1 MSSQETPALT
11 ELPTKPDLNRD
22 DAAITAKLPI
32 EPGYEMPIFFGVEQD
47 ILIAFLTLFRD
58 HYRKCD
64 KATTFL
70 EHRTDIPNIASIA
83 NQRDA
88 ISHFKS
94 ALQPGTSRE
103 KRLQQYAAA
112 EEHFRRAIIEPYET
126 ALKKKISILIPIYD
140 RYRQEVL
147 PVRDRHAE
155 LERFPDNR
163 SLEDTLT
170 EITRR
175 RDAAREAKG
184 HNIWDEIWEQGVE
197 DYATGFDMADKLVNL
212 LENGLIQLNQIKKD
226 DETARKIKKLE
237 DEIAAKDRK
246 IEELSKSVS

>member
-1 MSSQETPALT
+1 MLRS
-11 ELPTKPDLNRD
+11 
-22 DAAITAKLPI
+22 
-32 EPGYEMPIFFGVEQD
+32 
-47 ILIAFLTLFRD
+47 
-58 HYRKCD
+58 
-64 KATTFL
+64 
-70 EHRTDIPNIASIA
+70 A

-94 ALQPGTSRE
+94 ALQHGTSRE

-147 PVRDRHAE
+147 PVRDRHPE

-197 DYATGFDMADKLVNL
+197 DYATGFDRADKLLNR
-212 LENGLIQLNQIKKD
+212 LENGLIQMNQIKKD
-226 DETARKIKKLE
+226 ETARQIKKLE
-237 DEIAAKDRK
+237 DEIAAKDKK
-246 IEELSKSVS
+246 IDELSKGAS